1 MTTAQL
7 TEKEA
12 TSKKASSKGQGLLA
26 GHPMTKYVL
35 TRVRQSVI
43 TLILVSIV
51 VFAGIRALPGDPALA
66 LAGEE
71 RSPAALA
78 AIRAEYGL
86 DDNIV
91 IQFGR
96 FIGHAL
102 QGDLGTSSRTGL
114 PVADAIGQALPVTL
128 ELAALSLLLAIVLG
142 IGAGV
147 VAAVR
152 RGRPA
157 EWIANGLALLGLS
170 IPTFWLGIV
179 LVLAFAIIVPVFA
192 ASGFVPFGADPID
205 NLRRMVLP
213 AIVLG
218 SGLAAVV
225 MRQTRAAMLDS
236 LSADYVRTARAK
248 GLSRREVVGGHALR
262 NSLVTVV
269 TVLGLQLGHLI
280 SGAVVTEQI
289 FVLPGFGKLT
299 IDAVFTRDYATLQG
313 VVLCTSAAYIF
324 INLLVDVAYSVIDPR
339 IRLGGAR

>member
-1 MTTAQL
+1 
-7 TEKEA
+7 
-12 TSKKASSKGQGLLA
+12 
-26 GHPMTKYVL
+26 MTKYLL
-35 TRVRQSVI
+35 TRLRQSLI
-43 TLILVSIV
+43 TLFLVSVV

-71 RSPAALA
+71 RSPEALA
-78 AIRAEYGL
+78 AIRESYGL
-86 DDNIV
+86 NDNIV
-91 IQFGR
+91 VQYAR

-102 QGDLGTSSRTGL
+102 TGDLGNSSRTGL

-128 ELAALSLLLAIVLG
+128 ELAALSLLLAVVLG

-152 RGRPA
+152 RGKPE
-157 EWIANGLALLGLS
+157 EWIANVIALIGLS

-179 LVLAFAIIVPVFA
+179 LVLGFAIALPVFA
-192 ASGFVPFGADPID
+192 ASGYVPFGTDPVD

-248 GLSRREVVGGHALR
+248 GLSKRSVVGGHALR

-299 IDAVFTRDYATLQG
+299 IDAVFTRDYATLQA
-313 VVLCTSAAYIF
+313 VVLCTSAAYIL
-324 INLLVDVAYSVIDPR
+324 INLLVDVVYSVIDPR